1 VKVKDKQFQE
11 IMIIATGLPAALTKM
26 YDPALKRQ
34 LAKTRKQYTGRENTA
49 VFRSPTRLL

>member
-1 VKVKDKQFQE
+1 
-11 IMIIATGLPAALTKM
+11 MIIATGLPAALTKM